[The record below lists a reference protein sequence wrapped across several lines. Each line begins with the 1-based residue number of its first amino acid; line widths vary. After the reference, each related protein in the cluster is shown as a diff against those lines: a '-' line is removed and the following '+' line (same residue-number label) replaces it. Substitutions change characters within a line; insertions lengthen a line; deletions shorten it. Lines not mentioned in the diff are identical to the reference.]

1 MKEFNKNNPFK
12 TPEGYFED
20 FENRLMDKL
29 SQGKSNIPK
38 EEGFA
43 IPENYFESIQGEI
56 LDKIQAKETKVI
68 PLNSYKKYYY
78 AAASIAAVALIIF
91 GVNWKTTEEPTF
103 EALADS
109 DIEHYF
115 ENNKFDLTA
124 YEIAEVIPLDEL
136 EINDFITNR
145 FEEEHMLDYLNENI
159 EDFEAFN
166 LEDNE

>member
-1 MKEFNKNNPFK
+1 MEEFNENNPFK
-12 TPEGYFED
+12 TPEGYFEG
-20 FENRLMDKL
+20 FENRLMEKL

-43 IPENYFESIQGEI
+43 IPENYFDSIHSAV

-68 PLNSYKKYYY
+68 SLKPYKKYYY
-78 AAASIAAVALIIF
+78 AVASIAAVALLIF
-91 GVNWKTTEEPTF
+91 GMNWKTTEEPTF

-109 DIEHYF
+109 DIEYYF
-115 ENNKFDLTA
+115 ENNKFDLSA